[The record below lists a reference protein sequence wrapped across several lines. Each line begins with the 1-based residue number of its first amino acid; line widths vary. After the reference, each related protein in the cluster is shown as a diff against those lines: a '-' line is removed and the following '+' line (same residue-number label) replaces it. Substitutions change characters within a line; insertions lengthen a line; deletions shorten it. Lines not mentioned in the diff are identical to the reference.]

1 MSILQMWRL
10 RPTDGKSGH
19 PPFRPIRHRLP
30 SRWPVFHL
38 AVQTRY
44 SPSNKRILFFTI
56 PFAPAKIEYFSDFFR
71 KIAYIKVLYHLCT
84 PIYGDI
90 EYLCGLM
97 CRACSGKYYVSALYE
112 IVLHSQD
119 GRTNGPGPIRDI
131 RARNSPTDSAV
142 RSAP

>member
-90 EYLCGLM
+90 EYLCGLV
-97 CRACSGKYYVSALYE
+97 CKGVHKNPLIVSNLSLLLAVPRRRAKPLKAL
-112 IVLHSQD
+112 I
-119 GRTNGPGPIRDI
+119 I
-131 RARNSPTDSAV
+131 
-142 RSAP
+142 